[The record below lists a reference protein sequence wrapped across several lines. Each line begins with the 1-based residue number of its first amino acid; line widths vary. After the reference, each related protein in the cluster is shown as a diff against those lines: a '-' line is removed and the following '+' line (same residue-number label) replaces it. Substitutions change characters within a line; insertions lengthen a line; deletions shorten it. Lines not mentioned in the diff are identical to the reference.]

1 MKYIGHVDFVLKNVF
16 IKGIFVTFYF
26 NWMISLFLPFLG
38 SAKELDFWIPHH
50 KKQKLRQVWQVCW
63 KFNNDL
69 VSRKSR
75 IISHISKG
83 TVNEILSML
92 FSQTKSY
99 SGTMPNFISFTFVEN
114 LKVFFF
120 ISTMNMTMFLLLM
133 QFFFYLSLANSFFTS
148 FEIS

>member
-50 KKQKLRQVWQVCW
+50 KRQKLRQVWQVCW

-99 SGTMPNFISFTFVEN
+99 SGMMPNFISFTFVEN
-114 LKVFFF
+114 LKVFF
-120 ISTMNMTMFLLLM
+120 S
-133 QFFFYLSLANSFFTS
+133 SLQWTWQCFCF
-148 FEIS
+148 